1 MRIVLTGSSGL
12 IGSALAAS
20 FEQDGAEV
28 TRLVRRP
35 PAAPG
40 EVRWDPR
47 KPATGLDPAVV
58 SGAGAVIHLA
68 GAPVAGGRWTDARKR
83 VLHDSR
89 ITSTATLVTAMTA
102 AADPPPVLLSG
113 SAIGRYGDTGDRAVT
128 ESAPGGTGFLAELVR
143 DWEAATEPASAAGVR
158 VVSLR
163 SGIVLSRDG
172 GLVGPLM
179 WPFRLGL
186 GAQLGSGQQYL
197 SWIARTDHVR
207 ATRFLLERDDISG
220 PVNLT
225 APEPVTNAE
234 FTATL
239 ARTLHR
245 PALLTVPAAPIRL
258 VLGELSS
265 ELLGSVRV
273 LPERLQQAGF
283 TFTYPAIAPALA
295 AETALG

>member
-1 MRIVLTGSSGL
+1 MRIVLTGSGGL
-12 IGSALAAS
+12 IGTALGAS
-20 FEQDGAEV
+20 LEQDGTEV

-47 KPATGLDPAVV
+47 KPGTGLDPAVV
-58 SGAGAVIHLA
+58 SGADAVIHLA

-83 VLHDSR
+83 ILRDSR
-89 ITSTATLVTAMTA
+89 IVSTATLVTAMTA
-102 AADPPPVLLSG
+102 AARPPRVLLSG
-113 SAIGRYGDTGDRAVT
+113 SAIGRYGDTGDQAVT
-128 ESAPGGTGFLAELVR
+128 ESAPPGSGFLADLVT
-143 DWEAATEPASAAGVR
+143 DWEAAAEPASAAGIR
-158 VVSLR
+158 VVNLR

-172 GLVGPLM
+172 GMLGPLL

-186 GAQLGSGQQYL
+186 GARLGSGQQYI

-207 ATRFLLERDDISG
+207 ATRFLLDHDDIAG

-234 FTATL
+234 FT
-239 ARTLHR
+239 RTLGSVLRR
-245 PALLTVPAAPIRL
+245 PTLLTVPAEPIRL
-258 VLGELSS
+258 ILGELSG
-265 ELLGSVRV
+265 ELLNSVRV

-283 TFTYPAIAPALA
+283 TFTYPAVAPALA
-295 AETALG
+295 AETR

>member
-12 IGSALAAS
+12 IGTALGDS
-20 FEQDGAEV
+20 LERDGAEV

-35 PAAPG
+35 PAVPG
-40 EVRWDPR
+40 DVRWDPR
-47 KPATGLDPAVV
+47 KPGTGLDPAVV
-58 SGAGAVIHLA
+58 SGADAVVHLA

-83 VLHDSR
+83 VLRDSR

-102 AADPPPVLLSG
+102 AAQPPPVLLCG

-128 ESAPGGTGFLAELVR
+128 ESAPGGTGFLAGLVR
-143 DWEAATEPASAAGVR
+143 DWEAATEPASAAGIR

-207 ATRFLLERDDISG
+207 ATRFLLDHDDISG

-239 ARTLHR
+239 ARVLHR

-265 ELLGSVRV
+265 ELLGSVRA

-283 TFTYPAIAPALA
+283 TFTYPAIAAALA
-295 AETALG
+295 AETR

>member
-1 MRIVLTGSSGL
+1 MRIVLTGSGGL
-12 IGSALAAS
+12 IGTALGAS
-20 FEQDGAEV
+20 FEQDDVEV

-35 PAAPG
+35 PAAAG

-47 KPATGLDPAVV
+47 KPGTGLDPAVV
-58 SGAGAVIHLA
+58 SGADAVIHLA

-83 VLHDSR
+83 VLRDSR

-102 AADPPPVLLSG
+102 ATQPPPVLLCG
-113 SAIGRYGDTGDRAVT
+113 SAIGRYGDTGDQAVD
-128 ESAPGGTGFLAELVR
+128 ESAPGGTGFLAGLVR
-143 DWEAATEPASAAGVR
+143 DWEAATEPASAAGIR
-158 VVSLR
+158 VVNLR

-172 GLVGPLM
+172 GLIGPLM

-186 GAQLGSGQQYL
+186 GARLGSGQQYL

-207 ATRFLLERDDISG
+207 ATRFLLDHDDITG

-239 ARTLHR
+239 ARVLHR

-265 ELLGSVRV
+265 ELLGSVRA

-295 AETALG
+295 AETR